1 MVRNGDPLRPIP
13 GRNTVFD
20 PAFRF
25 GLEGRLGDPK
35 RRFAQ
40 VLAGK
45 PKVTAV
51 VINHNGADLLW
62 NCLFALQT
70 QTYPLDQIIVVD
82 NASTD
87 ASLPFLESNHPN
99 VRILECQENF
109 GFALGCNLGAR
120 MAEGDLVVFLHNDT
134 VATPEWVSRMVAAF
148 QEWGPDTGAVASEVH
163 LRKGKGD
170 TDKKNAMNLLSLP
183 LRGFYMDRDLRFA
196 PTGCAFMVSRLLFPE
211 GPFEG
216 DYFLGGE
223 DAQVGFRLQDAHRP
237 VVLARGAKV
246 FHGEGEKPFRLPGWK
261 KEYYAFR
268 NRYLTL
274 LTFYRRTTLL
284 KLTPLLA
291 MDGISQ
297 LLIGLFLS
305 PEKFIGTLAGMVWIL
320 THPGWLTKKRAGI
333 QEKRSD
339 EDRAILGMLSGRI
352 LDGEGLGARIA
363 NLLSLV
369 YCRWAFIPILESM
382 DLPSEGNERKNLENP
397 SKVG

>member
-1 MVRNGDPLRPIP
+1 MTRSPPRNGFPEWSLRSRNGGPIP
-13 GRNTVFD
+13 
-20 PAFRF
+20 
-25 GLEGRLGDPK
+25 
-35 RRFAQ
+35 
-40 VLAGK
+40 
-45 PKVTAV
+45 
-51 VINHNGADLLW
+51 
-62 NCLFALQT
+62 
-70 QTYPLDQIIVVD
+70 
-82 NASTD
+82 
-87 ASLPFLESNHPN
+87 
-99 VRILECQENF
+99 
-109 GFALGCNLGAR
+109 
-120 MAEGDLVVFLHNDT
+120 
-134 VATPEWVSRMVAAF
+134 
-148 QEWGPDTGAVASEVH
+148 GAVASEVH

-297 LLIGLFLS
+297 LLIGLFFS